1 MTKDSNTELILIS
14 GLIIVLF
21 TLGRLLLK
29 TTNVNSYETFLLWV
43 IPMGVYSFIEL
54 YNLNTFDTFKNKL
67 VQNPLIIL
75 SGILFLIGNYFFIN
89 AIVKTDK
96 LSLMRTYMFGLEVSL
111 LLFLYWLFYG
121 KAVTICE
128 ILGIV
133 VIFLGIYITT
143 LDMKFIHLFS

>member
-14 GLIIVLF
+14 GLIIVIF

-29 TTNVNSYETFLLWV
+29 TTNVNWYETFLLWV

-111 LLFLYWLFYG
+111 LLFLYWLFLRKSSNY
-121 KAVTICE
+121 
-128 ILGIV
+128 
-133 VIFLGIYITT
+133 
-143 LDMKFIHLFS
+143 M

>member
-1 MTKDSNTELILIS
+1 
-14 GLIIVLF
+14 
-21 TLGRLLLK
+21 
-29 TTNVNSYETFLLWV
+29 
-43 IPMGVYSFIEL
+43 MGVYSFIEL

-89 AIVKTDK
+89 AIVKTHK

-143 LDMKFIHLFS
+143 LDMKFIHLFR

>member
-89 AIVKTDK
+89 TIVKTDK

-128 ILGIV
+128 ILGII

>member
-121 KAVTICE
+121 KAVTVCE

>member
-1 MTKDSNTELILIS
+1 MEKESNSELILIS

-21 TLGRLLLK
+21 TVGRLLLK
-29 TTNVNSYETFLLWV
+29 TTNVNSYETFLLWM
-43 IPMGVYSFIEL
+43 IPMGIYSFVEL
-54 YNLNTFDTFKNKL
+54 YNLNTFDKFKNKL
-67 VQNPLIIL
+67 IQNPLIIL
-75 SGILFLIGNYFFIN
+75 SGILFLIGNYFFID

-96 LSLMRTYMFGLEVSL
+96 LSLMRTYMFGLEISL

-128 ILGIV
+128 ILGII

-143 LDMKFIHLFS
+143 LDMKFKHFI

>member
-89 AIVKTDK
+89 AIVKTHK

-143 LDMKFIHLFS
+143 LDMKFIHLFR